1 MFVSFDLTKDEDGQT
16 DVDYELLSE
25 MFCRKE
31 EQVKAEKERLEALK
45 KK

>member
-1 MFVSFDLTKDEDGQT
+1 MFISFDLSKDDDGKT

-45 KK
+45 

>member
-1 MFVSFDLTKDEDGQT
+1 MPLTKNKLKDTMFVSFDLTKDDDGKT

-31 EQVKAEKERLEALK
+31 E
-45 KK
+45 